1 MTISSQT
8 SKAAFSGNGVS
19 TAFPL
24 PFPYLREAD
33 IKALLRHEGFET
45 PLELG
50 THYTLSGAGS
60 AQGGALVMNLP
71 PATGQTLVVYRAPA
85 IVQEVDYVEN
95 SAFPAE
101 THEAALDLLTMICQS
116 LQEQLGRAVL
126 YPVSTPADDVLGS
139 QAFLAATA
147 QSRDAARSAE
157 QNAFVSAGQ
166 AGLFASQAAASAA
179 SAEAVAQTADGLVKV
194 SVGDAAARSLSSK
207 LLAGNGLAEGIEN
220 PGGDEALRLAVALAD
235 GSGLEFEAGLLRV
248 KCGEGLARTASGLTA
263 DAGTGPGQ
271 LVRLDANGRLPAL
284 DARNLTNVSSG
295 DQIARDNAA
304 MGMFLAQLS
313 AERASGPVPG
323 GILNTF
329 KTEELSNIGGVY
341 NADGDYY
348 SNQTGGGGL
357 SAPNNLTADG
367 MSSFAAAFVNATYAP
382 WKAFNG
388 ADKST
393 TTAGW
398 QSPNDGQV
406 IGKYIGRHFGATGH
420 VVRRILIWNSQY
432 SSGWRNGV
440 KEFWVEGS
448 NDAVPNGAGGLS
460 TVGTWTK
467 IPVVAVNGGGVVV
480 YPDTARINQEAGDG
494 VAPTAELILGGNIA
508 YKAVRL
514 GFVSASWGGGSPDYA
529 HIREIEMYDTLTV
542 TDMTLTSAG
551 LALGRVPAKASLYLL
566 HKAIDPVSLNT
577 DLVVSVSRGSGWT
590 TATDLATLCAYD
602 GEYFLRRATVDLS
615 ALASG
620 STAYWRVQTFNTKAQ
635 QVRGALLW
643 AE

>member
-33 IKALLRHEGFET
+33 IKALLRQEGFET

-157 QNAFVSAGQ
+157 QNAGVSAGQ

-179 SAEAVAQTADGLVKV
+179 SAEAVANTADGLVKI

-220 PGGDEALRLAVALAD
+220 PGGDEALRLAVALAED
-235 GSGLEFEAGLLRV
+235 SGLEFDAGLLRV
-248 KCGEGLARTASGLTA
+248 KAGTGLVRGASGLAA
-263 DAGTGPGQ
+263 DAGTGAGQ

-284 DARNLTNVSSG
+284 DARNLTNLGADAS
-295 DQIARDNAA
+295 ARDNTA
-304 MGMFLAQLS
+304 MTAFLAHLS
-313 AERASGPVPG
+313 AGRATGPVPG
-323 GILNTF
+323 GGMYTL
-329 KTEELSNIGGVY
+329 KTDELTNSGGTY
-341 NADGDYY
+341 DAAGDYY
-348 SNQTGGGGL
+348 T
-357 SAPNNLTADG
+357 
-367 MSSFAAAFVNATYAP
+367 
-382 WKAFNG
+382 
-388 ADKST
+388 
-393 TTAGW
+393 
-398 QSPNDGQV
+398 
-406 IGKYIGRHFGATGH
+406 
-420 VVRRILIWNSQY
+420 
-432 SSGWRNGV
+432 SSGPVSGT
-440 KEFWVEGS
+440 KYALTTGMITL
-448 NDAVPNGAGGLS
+448 AGFTNNAL
-460 TVGTWTK
+460 V
-467 IPVVAVNGGGVVV
+467 
-480 YPDTARINQEAGDG
+480 
-494 VAPTAELILGGNIA
+494 AELIDGFTAQVTTYPVTGGAIGTTH
-508 YKAVRL
+508 VTIITPTPQRL
-514 GFVSASWGGGSPDYA
+514 GKFRFYLAPGVCAPLKIQYTDDGTTWVDAGGVTTTMVGGWNEIAQPNIGAKYGWRVVNTA
-529 HIREIEMYDTLTV
+529 ANPNGGYWNEIEAYMYAATSN
-542 TDMTLTSAG
+542 MTLTSA
-551 LALGRVPAKASLYLL
+551 AVSLGQAPTKSTVYLL
-566 HKAIDPVSLNT
+566 HKSADVLTLNIDIKVSA
-577 DLVVSVSRGSGWT
+577 SRGGT
-590 TATDLATLCAYD
+590 FAEATDLTALCQYD
-602 GEYFLRRATVDLS
+602 ADYKLLRATMDLS
-615 ALASG
+615 ALPSG
-620 STAYWRVQTFNTKAQ
+620 SSVEWRVQTFNTKAQ
-635 QVRGALLW
+635 RVRAALLW

>member
-33 IKALLRHEGFET
+33 IKALLRHDGFET
-45 PLELG
+45 PLAPG

-60 AQGGALVMNLP
+60 AQGGALVMNQP

-139 QAFLAATA
+139 QAFLAATT

-166 AGLFASQAAASAA
+166 ASHSASQAAASAA
-179 SAEAVAQTADGLVKV
+179 SAEAVASTADGLVKV

-220 PGGDEALRLAVALAD
+220 SGGDEALRLAVALAD
-235 GSGLEFEAGLLRV
+235 DSGLEFTGGLLRV
-248 KCGEGLARTASGLTA
+248 KCGGGLALAGNGLAA
-263 DAGTGPGQ
+263 DVGTGAGQ
-271 LVRLDANGRLPAL
+271 LVQLDEDGRLPAL
-284 DARNLTNVSSG
+284 DARNLTNVSAG
-295 DQIARDNAA
+295 DQTARDNAA
-304 MGMFLAQLS
+304 MHAFLSWLS
-313 AERASGPVPG
+313 AGRASGPVPG
-323 GILNTF
+323 GVLNTF

-341 NADGDYY
+341 NAAGDYY

-388 ADKST
+388 TDKST
-393 TTAGW
+393 AIAGW

-406 IGKYIGRHFGATGH
+406 VGKYIGRHFGATGH

-440 KEFWVEGS
+440 KDFWVEGS

-467 IPVVAVNGGGVVV
+467 IPVVAVTGGTVMPGE
-480 YPDTARINQEAGDG
+480 TARINQEAGDG
-494 VAPTAELILGGNIA
+494 VAPTAELILGGNTV

-542 TDMTLTSAG
+542 TDMTLTSAA

-577 DLVVSVSRGSGWT
+577 DLVVGVSRGSDWA
-590 TATDLATLCAYD
+590 TATDLTTLCAYD

-615 ALASG
+615 ALAAG

-643 AE
+643 TE

>member
-33 IKALLRHEGFET
+33 IKALLRQEGFET

-60 AQGGALVMNLP
+60 AQGGALVMNQP

-166 AGLFASQAAASAA
+166 ASLCASRAAASAA
-179 SAEAVAQTADGLVKV
+179 SAEAVANTADGLVKV

-220 PGGDEALRLAVALAD
+220 PGGNEALRLAVALAED
-235 GSGLEFEAGLLRV
+235 SGLEFTGGLLRV
-248 KCGEGLARTASGLTA
+248 KCGDGLALAASGLAA
-263 DAGTGPGQ
+263 DVGTGAGQ
-271 LVRLDANGRLPAL
+271 LVQLDEDGRLPAL
-284 DARNLTNVSSG
+284 DARNLTNVSAG
-295 DQIARDNAA
+295 DQTARDNAA
-304 MGMFLAQLS
+304 MHAFMSWLS
-313 AERASGPVPG
+313 AGRATGPVPG

-329 KTEELSNIGGVY
+329 KTDELIAQVGATY
-341 NADGDYY
+341 DADGDFYT
-348 SNQTGGGGL
+348 NR
-357 SAPNNLTADG
+357 SAPVVIPRTTGTAISTG
-367 MSSFAAAFVNATYAP
+367 IGP
-382 WKAFNG
+382 EKAFDGVTSGSYTAAYCTYITGSLLYVGKSWG
-388 ADKST
+388 AVPQIVSGFDVYASSDYGWGNSASGVFTFTLLGSDVADAASATVIGST
-393 TTAGW
+393 TSAQAASAVASFRGNSETPYKYHWVKLTGTATSLGVVEVVLYT
-398 QSPNDGQV
+398 P
-406 IGKYIGRHFGATGH
+406 RPATNMSVASYAVTLG
-420 VVRRILIWNSQY
+420 
-432 SSGWRNGV
+432 
-440 KEFWVEGS
+440 
-448 NDAVPNGAGGLS
+448 AVPKKA
-460 TVGTWTK
+460 TV
-467 IPVVAVNGGGVVV
+467 
-480 YPDTARINQEAGDG
+480 
-494 VAPTAELILGGNIA
+494 
-508 YKAVRL
+508 
-514 GFVSASWGGGSPDYA
+514 
-529 HIREIEMYDTLTV
+529 
-542 TDMTLTSAG
+542 
-551 LALGRVPAKASLYLL
+551 YLL
-566 HKAIDPVSLNT
+566 HKAVDPVVLNT
-577 DLVVSVSRGSGWT
+577 DLQVSVWKGSGWAT
-590 TATDLATLCAYD
+590 STDLTTLCAYSS
-602 GEYFLRRATVDLS
+602 EYSLLRATVDLS
-615 ALASG
+615 GLAQG
-620 STAYWRVQTFNTKAQ
+620 SVLNWRVQTFNTKAQ